1 MPKDDQAFFNIDH
14 SLVFRNAKT
23 VLDMREHV
31 EMIYL
36 IVTFNQNKL
45 LGFLL
50 ILY

>member
-1 MPKDDQAFFNIDH
+1 MTKAFFNIDH

-23 VLDMREHV
+23 VLDMGEQV

>member
-1 MPKDDQAFFNIDH
+1 MTKAFFNIDH
-14 SLVFRNAKT
+14 GLVFRNAKT
-23 VLDMREHV
+23 VPNMEEHV

-50 ILY
+50 ILH